1 MHGLKTLPK
10 YILTSQGVHV
20 RTQGISFGR
29 NFCFLAKQNKDLFS
43 PSVESEDRAFGA
55 VVISMLS
62 VDQQPLTS
70 ESVQTCLP
78 DQVSESKK
86 MFHAHYPLI
95 YRKPHTFKE
104 HMLMDFDHHLSSL
117 GVPLL

>member
-86 MFHAHYPLI
+86 NVPCPLSPYI
-95 YRKPHTFKE
+95 QKTTYI
-104 HMLMDFDHHLSSL
+104 
-117 GVPLL
+117 